1 MDAKFQH
8 RRASSG
14 RTPMNLADLGVLY
27 GVAGVL
33 SSVVVYRS
41 QRGRRAPAL
50 AAALLSAPL
59 WPLWLPVLFASQR
72 AESEVRRSAASEAE
86 AALLE
91 PLLPRSAVDRLL
103 GELRRATERYTELS
117 QLLTQKGFDRG
128 VAEERVARLEQRAA
142 SPRTLASAR
151 LHLENVARLQSL
163 AARDRRALEE
173 LSELIAALRTQL
185 VFARYSGSSPGEAS
199 DIVTEVWARV
209 EMLGTSSDG
218 PLCELDAALLAEEY
232 ALGQARPHSG

>member
-1 MDAKFQH
+1 
-8 RRASSG
+8 
-14 RTPMNLADLGVLY
+14 MNLADLGVLY

-33 SSVVVYRS
+33 SGAVVYRS
-41 QRGRRAPAL
+41 RSRRDARAV

-72 AESEVRRSAASEAE
+72 AERDAQHSAATETE
-86 AALLE
+86 AALLEGHEAVRNTPLE
-91 PLLPRSAVDRLL
+91 PLLPRAAVDRLL
-103 GELRRATERYTELS
+103 GELRRATERYAELS
-117 QLLTQKGFDRG
+117 HLLSKKGFDRAA
-128 VAEERVARLEQRAA
+128 AEERLARLEQRAA

-185 VFARYSGSSPGEAS
+185 VFARYSGSSPGEAG

-218 PLCELDAALLAEEY
+218 PLFEMDSTLTAEEY
-232 ALGQARPHSG
+232 ALGQARPDSG

>member
-1 MDAKFQH
+1 
-8 RRASSG
+8 
-14 RTPMNLADLGVLY
+14 MNLVDLAVLY
-27 GVAGVL
+27 GVAGTL
-33 SSVVVYRS
+33 SGVVVYRS
-41 QRGRRAPAL
+41 RPRRDFGAL
-50 AAALLSAPL
+50 GAALLSAPL
-59 WPLWLPVLFASQR
+59 WPLWLPVLFASKGIERELQH
-72 AESEVRRSAASEAE
+72 SATTETE
-86 AALLE
+86 AALLEGHEAVRSTPLE
-91 PLLPRSAVDRLL
+91 PLLPRLAVERLL
-103 GELRRATERYTELS
+103 RELRRATERYAELIH
-117 QLLTQKGFDRG
+117 LLSKKGFDRAA
-128 VAEERVARLEQRAA
+128 AEERLTRLEQEAA

-151 LHLENVARLQSL
+151 LHLENILRLQSL

-232 ALGQARPHSG
+232 ALGQARPDSG

>member
-1 MDAKFQH
+1 
-8 RRASSG
+8 
-14 RTPMNLADLGVLY
+14 MNLADLGVLY

-33 SSVVVYRS
+33 GGVVVYR
-41 QRGRRAPAL
+41 RRARGGAR
-50 AAALLSAPL
+50 AFGAALLSAPL
-59 WPLWLPVLFASQR
+59 WPLWLPVLFASQQ
-72 AESEVRRSAASEAE
+72 AERETQRSAATEAE
-86 AALLE
+86 AALLEGHEAVRNTPLE

-103 GELRRATERYTELS
+103 RELRRATERYAELTS
-117 QLLTQKGFDRG
+117 LLSKKGFDRKA
-128 VAEERVARLEQRAA
+128 AEEHVARLEQRAA
-142 SPRTLASAR
+142 SPRALASAR

-185 VFARYSGSSPGEAS
+185 VFARYSGSSPGEAG

-218 PLCELDAALLAEEY
+218 PPFELDCVPLAEEY
-232 ALGQARPHSG
+232 ALGQARPNSG

>member
-1 MDAKFQH
+1 
-8 RRASSG
+8 
-14 RTPMNLADLGVLY
+14 MNLADLGVLY
-27 GVAGVL
+27 GMAGTV
-33 SSVVVYRS
+33 SGIVVYRG
-41 QRGRRAPAL
+41 QPRRDLRAL
-50 AAALLSAPL
+50 GAALLSAPL

-72 AESEVRRSAASEAE
+72 AERDLEHSGATETE
-86 AALLE
+86 AALLEGHEAVRNTPLE
-91 PLLPRSAVDRLL
+91 PLLPRAAVDRLL
-103 GELRRATERYTELS
+103 RELRRATERYAELS
-117 QLLTQKGFDRG
+117 NLLSKKGFDRG
-128 VAEERVARLEQRAA
+128 AAEERVARLEQRAA

-218 PLCELDAALLAEEY
+218 PLFELDSATPVEEY
-232 ALGQARPHSG
+232 ALGQARPDSG

>member
-1 MDAKFQH
+1 
-8 RRASSG
+8 
-14 RTPMNLADLGVLY
+14 MNLADLGVLY
-27 GVAGVL
+27 GVAGAL
-33 SSVVVYRS
+33 SGALVYRS
-41 QRGRRAPAL
+41 QPRRDARAL
-50 AAALLSAPL
+50 GAALLSAPL

-72 AESEVRRSAASEAE
+72 TERDVQRSAATETE
-86 AALLE
+86 AALLEGHEAVRNTPLE
-91 PLLPRSAVDRLL
+91 PLLPRTAVDRLL
-103 GELRRATERYTELS
+103 RELRRATERYAELTH
-117 QLLTQKGFDRG
+117 LLSKKGFDRAA
-128 VAEERVARLEQRAA
+128 AEERVARLEQRAA

-218 PLCELDAALLAEEY
+218 PLFELDATLLAEEY
-232 ALGQARPHSG
+232 ALGQARPDSG

>member
-1 MDAKFQH
+1 M
-8 RRASSG
+8 
-14 RTPMNLADLGVLY
+14 
-27 GVAGVL
+27 VAGAV
-33 SSVVVYRS
+33 R
-41 QRGRRAPAL
+41 L
-50 AAALLSAPL
+50 ASEPSATFNDSAATETEAALLEGHEA
-59 WPLWLPVLFASQR
+59 
-72 AESEVRRSAASEAE
+72 VRNTP
-86 AALLE
+86 LE
-91 PLLPRSAVDRLL
+91 PLLPRAAVDRLL
-103 GELRRATERYTELS
+103 RELRRATERYAELS
-117 QLLTQKGFDRG
+117 QSARRKRASIARA
-128 VAEERVARLEQRAA
+128 AEERVTRLEQRAA

-218 PLCELDAALLAEEY
+218 PLFDSDSSVHRGRICTW
-232 ALGQARPHSG
+232 PSTS